1 MQISQLIRCQVIA
14 LAVSAAFFLPVGLSA
29 ASSSDGF
36 VPLFDGKTL
45 EGWHQVNCAKETFTV
60 RDGMIVCTGKPT
72 GVLRSDKQ
80 YENFIFEV
88 EWRHMKPK
96 GNAGI
101 FVWSEGI
108 SAPGVPFARSIEVQ
122 VLENEY
128 GRGDWFTTHGDI
140 FPIHGSTMVPDNP
153 RKGSRSFPTEE
164 RSLPAGKWNKYVIV
178 CVDGS
183 VKLSVNGKFVN
194 GGSECHYRKGY
205 LCLESE
211 GSECHFRNLRLYE
224 LPPSGADKTNTAP
237 LVEGFVS
244 RYSGLD
250 LRGWRNDAEV
260 AKVWKSND
268 WRLLCQP
275 TDDDRRDLVMEG
287 EFEEYSVQIDYKWDA
302 KDADLAVA
310 PLLLGRRP
318 VWVTEKAPKALLEA
332 LKRTKPGKFNRLRV
346 DRGGDRQ
353 TITLNGEVVAK
364 DVSVE
369 RKQRETI
376 ALRNAGAAATFSSIY
391 VKGL

>member
-1 MQISQLIRCQVIA
+1 MKRLLFATLSL
-14 LAVSAAFFLPVGLSA
+14 SAAFLIAPQLTAA
-29 ASSSDGF
+29 ASGDGF
-36 VPLFDGKTL
+36 VSLFDGKTL
-45 EGWHQVNCAKETFTV
+45 KGWHQVNCAKETFTV

-108 SAPGVPFARSIEVQ
+108 SAPGVPFAKSIEVQ
-122 VLENEY
+122 VLENAY
-128 GRGDWFTTHGDI
+128 GKAEWFTTHGDI

-178 CVDGS
+178 CVDGV

-194 GGSECHYRKGY
+194 GGSECNYRKGY

-211 GSECHFRNLRLYE
+211 GSECHFRNLRLYG
-224 LPPSGADKTNTAP
+224 LPPSGANKTNTAP

-250 LRGWRNDAEV
+250 LRGWNSDAEV

-268 WRLLCQP
+268 WRLLCKP
-275 TDDDRRDLVMEG
+275 TEEDRRDLVMEG
-287 EFEEYSVQIDYKWDA
+287 EFGEYSVQIDYKWDA
-302 KDADLAVA
+302 KDADVSVA
-310 PLLLGRRP
+310 PLLLGGRP
-318 VWVTEKAPKALLEA
+318 VWADEKSPKALREA
-332 LKRTKPGKFNRLRV
+332 LQKINPGKFNRLRV
-346 DRGGDRQ
+346 DRRGGRQ
-353 TITLNGEVVAK
+353 TITLNGAVVAK
-364 DVSVE
+364 DVSVD
-369 RKQRETI
+369 RKKRETI
-376 ALRNAGAAATFSSIY
+376 ALRNAGVAATFSSIY